1 MQIQPTQPVEVN
13 LQCGES
19 HATCLLVS
27 LTDSEMQLTSSDY
40 LERGSLVN
48 FTSRFFRGEATLVE
62 LAFSQHY
69 FSYQLKISFINYKPG
84 LVVNQ
89 KL

>member
-1 MQIQPTQPVEVN
+1 MQIQPTKPVKVN

-19 HATCLLVS
+19 HAVCSLVA
-27 LTDSEMQLTSSDY
+27 LTDSEMQLTSKDY
-40 LERGSLVN
+40 LERGSLVI
-48 FTSRFFRGEATLVE
+48 FISRFFRGEAIIID
-62 LAFSQHY
+62 LAFSHYY